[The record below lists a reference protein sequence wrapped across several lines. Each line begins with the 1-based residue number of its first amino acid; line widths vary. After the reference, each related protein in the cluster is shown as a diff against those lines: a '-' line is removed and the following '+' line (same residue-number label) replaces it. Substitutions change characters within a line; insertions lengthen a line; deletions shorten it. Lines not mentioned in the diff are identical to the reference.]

1 MKRIKLIP
9 LAVTMLLAAPAFLT
23 SCQEDAPEINYTMS
37 VSVTNDFT
45 KVVEAIDRG
54 SLKNEEAIA
63 KLAAAIDR
71 MNSDQQAKL
80 QAIRDVLSS
89 VNTTLETKLVA
100 IEAALKAQ
108 TLSME
113 GKLDLIRGVLADQK
127 AALDTRLAAI
137 EAAMR
142 AQTLSLEGK
151 LDLLTAAVD
160 NQTLKQEE
168 LAEKLVTAIDNLG
181 EGLGGKLDQIRG
193 VLDDQNTTLKT
204 KLEAIEAA
212 VKAQTLSL
220 EEKLGLLEDA
230 VKALPDYSSQL
241 EAISTAIDNLPD
253 YGDKLS
259 AIEAA
264 VKGMPDYGEKLSAI
278 VASLNA
284 IKDQAEAL
292 GTGQTSI
299 ASKIAGVTD
308 AINDLVAEV
317 NSGYTSAA
325 AALAQ
330 IIQKLEELKGSI
342 GGGGTTP
349 SPVEYVD
356 LGLPS
361 GLKWAKCNLGA
372 SKPSE
377 LGDYYAWGETEPK
390 KKYTWATYKWMQDG
404 KSEWK
409 YITKY
414 TIADGVTD
422 AIWYDSSGNFI
433 GDNKTVLDAAD
444 DAATQ
449 QLGSPWRMPTE
460 DEFKELRNNCT
471 VIRTTQGG
479 VKGYQVDA
487 PNGNAIFLPD
497 AGFRDASGPKDVGK
511 QCLYWSSSHKEG
523 KKSGFAAFIGFG
535 DFGISWYFGTYYR
548 ETGLPVRPVR
558 P

>member
-1 MKRIKLIP
+1 M
-9 LAVTMLLAAPAFLT
+9 TDGPA
-23 SCQEDAPEINYTMS
+23 I
-37 VSVTNDFT
+37 
-45 KVVEAIDRG
+45 
-54 SLKNEEAIA
+54 
-63 KLAAAIDR
+63 
-71 MNSDQQAKL
+71 
-80 QAIRDVLSS
+80 
-89 VNTTLETKLVA
+89 
-100 IEAALKAQ
+100 
-108 TLSME
+108 
-113 GKLDLIRGVLADQK
+113 GV
-127 AALDTRLAAI
+127 RFI
-137 EAAMR
+137 
-142 AQTLSLEGK
+142 LEGK
-151 LDLLTAAVD
+151 LD
-160 NQTLKQEE
+160 
-168 LAEKLVTAIDNLG
+168 
-181 EGLGGKLDQIRG
+181 QIKS
-193 VLDDQNTTLKT
+193 VLDDQNTTLET
-204 KLEAIEAA
+204 RLA
-212 VKAQTLSL
+212 
-220 EEKLGLLEDA
+220 
-230 VKALPDYSSQL
+230 
-241 EAISTAIDNLPD
+241 
-253 YGDKLS
+253 

-264 VKGMPDYGEKLSAI
+264 VKGMPDYGSKFDLI
-278 VASLNA
+278 VASLDA
-284 IKDQAEAL
+284 IKGQAEAL
-292 GTGQTSI
+292 GTDQAGI

-308 AINDLVAEV
+308 AINDLVDEV
-317 NSGYTSAA
+317 NSGNTSAA

-390 KKYTWATYKWMQDG
+390 KKYTWATYKWMQPG
-404 KSEWK
+404 QSELK

-460 DEFKELRNNCT
+460 DEFKELRRNCT

-497 AGFRDASGPKDVGK
+497 AGFRNASGLLGVGE
-511 QCLYWSSSHKEG
+511 QCLYWSSSLLDIH
-523 KKSGFAAFIGFG
+523 SGYGAYIGFG
-535 DFGISWYFGTYYR
+535 DFGIGWYINPHRYS
-548 ETGLPVRPVR
+548 GLPVRPVR

>member
-1 MKRIKLIP
+1 
-9 LAVTMLLAAPAFLT
+9 
-23 SCQEDAPEINYTMS
+23 
-37 VSVTNDFT
+37 
-45 KVVEAIDRG
+45 
-54 SLKNEEAIA
+54 
-63 KLAAAIDR
+63 
-71 MNSDQQAKL
+71 
-80 QAIRDVLSS
+80 
-89 VNTTLETKLVA
+89 
-100 IEAALKAQ
+100 
-108 TLSME
+108 ME
-113 GKLDLIRGVLADQK
+113 GKLDQIKGVLTDQK
-127 AALDTRLAAI
+127 TTLETRLAAI
-137 EAAMR
+137 EAAMK

-151 LDLLTAAVD
+151 LDLLTAAVE
-160 NQTLKQEE
+160 NQTLKLED
-168 LAEKLVTAIDNLG
+168 LADRLTTAIDNLSSDM
-181 EGLGGKLDQIRG
+181 EGKLDQIKG
-193 VLDDQNTTLKT
+193 VLTDQKTTLET
-204 KLEAIEAA
+204 KLAAIEAA

-220 EEKLGLLEDA
+220 EGKLDLLEAA

-241 EAISTAIDNLPD
+241 AAISTAIANLPD

-264 VKGMPDYGEKLSAI
+264 VKALPNYGDKFDLI

-317 NSGYTSAA
+317 NSGNTSAA

-330 IIQKLEELKGSI
+330 IIQKLEDLKGSI

-349 SPVEYVD
+349 STMEYVD

-390 KKYTWATYKWMQDG
+390 KKYTWATYKWMQSG
-404 KSEWK
+404 QSEWK

-414 TIADGVTD
+414 TIADGETE

-460 DEFKELRNNCT
+460 DEFKELRKNCT

-479 VKGYQVDA
+479 VEGYQVDA

-535 DFGISWYFGTYYR
+535 DFGISWYFGTYNR
-548 ETGLPVRPVR
+548 EVGLPVRPVR

>member
-127 AALDTRLAAI
+127 ATLETRLAAI
-137 EAAMR
+137 EAAMK

-168 LAEKLVTAIDNLG
+168 LAENLVTAIDNLG
-181 EGLGGKLDQIRG
+181 EDLGGKLDQIRG

-241 EAISTAIDNLPD
+241 EAISTAIANLPD

-264 VKGMPDYGEKLSAI
+264 VKGMPDYGDKLSAI

-317 NSGYTSAA
+317 NSGNTSAA

-330 IIQKLEELKGSI
+330 IIQKIEELKGSI

-349 SPVEYVD
+349 SPVDYVD

-372 SKPSE
+372 PKPSE
-377 LGDYYAWGETEPK
+377 PGDHYAWGETDPK
-390 KKYTWATYKWMQDG
+390 AEYTWATYKWMQAG
-404 KSEWK
+404 QSEAK

-414 TIADGVTD
+414 TIADGETGG
-422 AIWYDSSGNFI
+422 IWYDSSGAFI
-433 GDNKTVLDAAD
+433 GDNKTALVAAD
-444 DAATQ
+444 DAATAK
-449 QLGSPWRMPTE
+449 LGSPWRMPTI
-460 DEFKELRNNCT
+460 DEFQELIDKCT
-471 VIRTTQGG
+471 WTWTTQDG
-479 VKGYQVDA
+479 VNGYQVDG
-487 PNGNAIFLPD
+487 PNGNAIFLP
-497 AGFRDASGPKDVGK
+497 AGYLVIGSYRAGY
-511 QCLYWSSSHKEG
+511 YWSSSLSTTE
-523 KKSGFAAFIGFG
+523 SDCAYSLDLNSDRYFIARTYR
-535 DFGISWYFGTYYR
+535 YFGCT
-548 ETGLPVRPVR
+548 VRPVR

>member
-127 AALDTRLAAI
+127 ATLDTRLAAI

-181 EGLGGKLDQIRG
+181 EGLGGKLDQIKG

-241 EAISTAIDNLPD
+241 EAISTAIGNLPD

-264 VKGMPDYGEKLSAI
+264 VKGMPDYGEKFDLI
-278 VASLNA
+278 VASLGE

-317 NSGYTSAA
+317 NSGNTSAA

-349 SPVEYVD
+349 SPVDYVD

-372 SKPSE
+372 PKPSE
-377 LGDYYAWGETEPK
+377 PGDHYAWGETDPK
-390 KKYTWATYKWMQDG
+390 AEYTWATYKWMQAG
-404 KSEWK
+404 QSEAK

-414 TIADGVTD
+414 TIADGETGG
-422 AIWYDSSGNFI
+422 IWYDSSGAFI
-433 GDNKTVLDAAD
+433 GDNKTALVAAD
-444 DAATQ
+444 DAATAK
-449 QLGSPWRMPTE
+449 LGSPWRMPTI
-460 DEFKELRNNCT
+460 DEFQELIDKCT
-471 VIRTTQGG
+471 WTWTTQDG
-479 VKGYQVDA
+479 VNGYQVDG
-487 PNGNAIFLPD
+487 PNGNAIFLP
-497 AGFRDASGPKDVGK
+497 AGYLVIGSYRADY
-511 QCLYWSSSHKEG
+511 YWSSSLSTTE
-523 KKSGFAAFIGFG
+523 SDCAYSLDLNSDRYFIARTYR
-535 DFGISWYFGTYYR
+535 YFGCT
-548 ETGLPVRPVR
+548 VRPVR

>member
-37 VSVTNDFT
+37 VSVINDFT

-80 QAIRDVLSS
+80 QTIRDVLNS
-89 VNTTLETKLVA
+89 VNTTLETKLIA

-127 AALDTRLAAI
+127 TTLETRLAAI
-137 EAAMR
+137 EAAMK

-151 LDLLTAAVD
+151 LDLLTAAVE
-160 NQTLKQEE
+160 NQTLKLED
-168 LAEKLVTAIDNLG
+168 LADRLTTAIDNLSSDM
-181 EGLGGKLDQIRG
+181 EGKLDQIKG
-193 VLDDQNTTLKT
+193 VLTDQKITLET
-204 KLEAIEAA
+204 KLAAIEAA

-220 EEKLGLLEDA
+220 EGKLDLLEAA

-241 EAISTAIDNLPD
+241 EAISTAIANLPD

-264 VKGMPDYGEKLSAI
+264 VKGMPDYGDKLSAI

-308 AINDLVAEV
+308 AINDLVDEV
-317 NSGYTSAA
+317 NSGNTSAA

-372 SKPSE
+372 PKPSE
-377 LGDYYAWGETEPK
+377 PGDHYAWGETDPK
-390 KKYTWATYKWMQDG
+390 AEYTWATYKWMQAG
-404 KSEWK
+404 QSEAK

-414 TIADGVTD
+414 TIADGETGG
-422 AIWYDSSGNFI
+422 IWYDSSGAFI
-433 GDNKTVLDAAD
+433 GDNKTALVAAD
-444 DAATQ
+444 DAATAK
-449 QLGSPWRMPTE
+449 LGSPWRMPTI
-460 DEFKELRNNCT
+460 DEFQELIDKCT
-471 VIRTTQGG
+471 WTWTTQDG
-479 VKGYQVDA
+479 VNGYQVDG
-487 PNGNAIFLPD
+487 PNGNAIFLP
-497 AGFRDASGPKDVGK
+497 AGYLVIGSYRAGY
-511 QCLYWSSSHKEG
+511 YWSSSLSTTE
-523 KKSGFAAFIGFG
+523 SDCAYSLDLNSDRYFIARTYR
-535 DFGISWYFGTYYR
+535 YFGCT
-548 ETGLPVRPVR
+548 VRPVR

>member
-23 SCQEDAPEINYTMS
+23 SCQEDAPEINYTMN
-37 VSVTNDFT
+37 VSVINDFT

-127 AALDTRLAAI
+127 ATLETRLAAI
-137 EAAMR
+137 DAAMR

-168 LAEKLVTAIDNLG
+168 LAENLVTAIDNLG
-181 EGLGGKLDQIRG
+181 EGLGEKLDQIKG

-212 VKAQTLSL
+212 IKAQTLSL
-220 EEKLGLLEDA
+220 EGKLDLLEAA
-230 VKALPDYSSQL
+230 VKALPDYSLRL
-241 EAISTAIDNLPD
+241 EAISTAIANLPD

-299 ASKIAGVTD
+299 ASKIAGVID

-317 NSGYTSAA
+317 NSGNTSAA
-325 AALAQ
+325 SALAQ
-330 IIQKLEELKGSI
+330 IIQKLEDLKGSI

-349 SPVEYVD
+349 STMEYVD

-377 LGDYYAWGETEPK
+377 PGDYYAWGETVPK
-390 KKYTWATYKWMQDG
+390 KKYTWATYKWMQSG
-404 KSEWK
+404 QSKLK

-422 AIWYDSSGNFI
+422 AIWYDSAGNFI
-433 GDNKTVLDAAD
+433 GDSLTTLRPAD

-460 DEFKELRNNCT
+460 DEFKELRKNCT

-479 VKGYQVDA
+479 VEGYQVDG
-487 PNGNAIFLPD
+487 PNGNAIFLPN
-497 AGFRDASGPKDVGK
+497 AGFCAPSGPSAVGK
-511 QCLYWSSSHKEG
+511 QCIYWSNSLSEG
-523 KKSGFAAFIGFG
+523 NNSGYAAFIYFG
-535 DFGISWYFGTYYR
+535 DIGIGWYLGPNRYN
-548 ETGLPVRPVR
+548 GLPVRPVR